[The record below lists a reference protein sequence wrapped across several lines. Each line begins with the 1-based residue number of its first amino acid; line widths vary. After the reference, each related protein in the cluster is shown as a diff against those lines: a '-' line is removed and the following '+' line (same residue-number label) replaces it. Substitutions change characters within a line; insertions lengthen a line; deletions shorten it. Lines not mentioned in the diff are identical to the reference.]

1 VQNYLKKK
9 KQEREMAANIQD
21 KIKKRLS
28 QIKKQSTK
36 LSMWNTTNISN

>member
-1 VQNYLKKK
+1 
-9 KQEREMAANIQD
+9 MAANIQD

-28 QIKKQSTK
+28 QIKKQLTK